1 MKKILPY
8 VQLQSNPAVA
18 SPREQLYEQM
28 TSNPVF
34 TERNIQKANACLLYS
49 HPEQNLPSLYVCVW
63 LVNTLT
69 STASIGSPISAC
81 HLQLIFANNGT
92 GIYLSVQQILL
103 GKERV
108 IRTSS
113 WEANVKLVDN
123 VNILKS
129 KLRSIQL
136 YFFILLY
143 FSVIF
148 IIFVFVCT

>member
-1 MKKILPY
+1 M
-8 VQLQSNPAVA
+8 
-18 SPREQLYEQM
+18 
-28 TSNPVF
+28 
-34 TERNIQKANACLLYS
+34 
-49 HPEQNLPSLYVCVW
+49 
-63 LVNTLT
+63 
-69 STASIGSPISAC
+69 
-81 HLQLIFANNGT
+81 
-92 GIYLSVQQILL
+92 LL
-103 GKERV
+103 GQERV

>member
-1 MKKILPY
+1 M
-8 VQLQSNPAVA
+8 SSPADIC
-18 SPREQLYEQM
+18 EQW
-28 TSNPVF
+28 
-34 TERNIQKANACLLYS
+34 ER
-49 HPEQNLPSLYVCVW
+49 
-63 LVNTLT
+63 TL
-69 STASIGSPISAC
+69 SSGSADFSGA
-81 HLQLIFANNGT
+81 GT
-92 GIYLSVQQILL
+92 RDEPL
-103 GKERV
+103 
-108 IRTSS
+108 RTSS